1 MCIEGR
7 ANQLLPTL
15 LYEAK
20 KALGQPILFFQFV
33 ERVENLL
40 NKLLF
45 MLDEEKEAYQ
55 KCWWDM
61 QEVHLTLLQP
71 WSEVGESN
79 SWNYLESYHQQVVCV
94 IQKFILF
101 CVEYYLKTIQLV
113 INKAISF
120 LRDFDSFFSF
130 GIGLC
135 TLTES
140 LILLSEREQEV
151 LLNICSDLEIL
162 ALSFS
167 EGRDVKFKNNQWCMT
182 YSQIMDGYYKLVRF
196 LQQHQIDI
204 KNQYL

>member
-1 MCIEGR
+1 
-7 ANQLLPTL
+7 
-15 LYEAK
+15 
-20 KALGQPILFFQFV
+20 
-33 ERVENLL
+33 
-40 NKLLF
+40 
-45 MLDEEKEAYQ
+45 MLDEEKETYQ

-71 WSEVGESN
+71 WSEMGESN
-79 SWNYLESYHQQVVCV
+79 NWDYLENYHQQVIYVT
-94 IQKFILF
+94 QKFISF

-113 INKAISF
+113 INKAISS

-182 YSQIMDGYYKLVRF
+182 YSQIMEDYYKLVRF
-196 LQQHQIDI
+196 LQQHQMDI
-204 KNQYL
+204 KNQYS